1 MKTKLVSSIS
11 KKIPIAIKKHSP
23 EILTGVGIAG
33 MIAGTVLAVKQTPKA
48 LELMGEKK
56 EELGEEKL
64 TVIEV
69 VKTTWKCFLPIVVID
84 TISIIC
90 LIGAD
95 SVNLKRNMA
104 LMTTYTLSETALKE
118 YKDKAIE
125 IVGEKKNR
133 EIIDAVAKDKISQNP
148 VSKQEVIVT
157 GKGKV
162 LCYETLSGRYFESDI
177 NTLRTAESVINQ
189 KLINENYALL
199 NEFYYEI
206 GLGMTD
212 IGDDI
217 GWEVSR
223 GPFSLDVSSL
233 VTEDGQPCLVIGYE
247 VKPNY
252 HFCD

>member
-90 LIGAD
+90 LIGAA
-95 SVNLKRNMA
+95 S
-104 LMTTYTLSETALKE
+104 
-118 YKDKAIE
+118 
-125 IVGEKKNR
+125 
-133 EIIDAVAKDKISQNP
+133 
-148 VSKQEVIVT
+148 
-157 GKGKV
+157 
-162 LCYETLSGRYFESDI
+162 
-177 NTLRTAESVINQ
+177 
-189 KLINENYALL
+189 
-199 NEFYYEI
+199 
-206 GLGMTD
+206 GLGITTSLSRT
-212 IGDDI
+212 
-217 GWEVSR
+217 VSA
-223 GPFSLDVSSL
+223 
-233 VTEDGQPCLVIGYE
+233 
-247 VKPNY
+247 KPV
-252 HFCD
+252 CV

>member
-69 VKTTWKCFLPIVVID
+69 VKTTWRCFLPIVVID
-84 TISIIC
+84 AISIIC

-104 LMTTYTLSETALKE
+104 LMTTYALSETALKE

-125 IVGEKKNR
+125 IVGEEKNR

-157 GKGKV
+157 GKGNV

-177 NTLRTAESVINQ
+177 NALRTAYF
-189 KLINENYALL
+189 LILKQ
-199 NEFYYEI
+199 
-206 GLGMTD
+206 GM
-212 IGDDI
+212 
-217 GWEVSR
+217 
-223 GPFSLDVSSL
+223 L
-233 VTEDGQPCLVIGYE
+233 
-247 VKPNY
+247 
-252 HFCD
+252 

>member
-104 LMTTYTLSETALKE
+104 LMTTYALSETALKE

-125 IVGEKKNR
+125 IVGEEKNR

-157 GKGKV
+157 GKGNV

-247 VKPNY
+247 VKPIY
-252 HFCD
+252 YFCD

>member
-69 VKTTWKCFLPIVVID
+69 VKTTWRCFLPIVVID

-95 SVNLKRNMA
+95 SVNLKRNTA
-104 LMTTYTLSETALKE
+104 LMTTYALSETALKE

-125 IVGEKKNR
+125 IVGEEKNK

-148 VSKQEVIVT
+148 VSKQEKHAI
-157 GKGKV
+157 
-162 LCYETLSGRYFESDI
+162 S
-177 NTLRTAESVINQ
+177 
-189 KLINENYALL
+189 
-199 NEFYYEI
+199 
-206 GLGMTD
+206 
-212 IGDDI
+212 
-217 GWEVSR
+217 
-223 GPFSLDVSSL
+223 
-233 VTEDGQPCLVIGYE
+233 
-247 VKPNY
+247 
-252 HFCD
+252 

>member
-104 LMTTYTLSETALKE
+104 LMTTYALSETALKE

-125 IVGEKKNR
+125 IVGEEKNR
-133 EIIDAVAKDKISQNP
+133 EIIDAVVKDKISQNP

-157 GKGKV
+157 GKGNV

-233 VTEDGQPCLVIGYE
+233 VTEDGRPCLVIGYE

-252 HFCD
+252 YFCD

>member
-104 LMTTYTLSETALKE
+104 LMTTYALSETALKE

-125 IVGEKKNR
+125 IVGEEKNR

-157 GKGKV
+157 GKGNV

-177 NTLRTAESVINQ
+177 NALRTAYF
-189 KLINENYALL
+189 LILKQ
-199 NEFYYEI
+199 
-206 GLGMTD
+206 GM
-212 IGDDI
+212 
-217 GWEVSR
+217 
-223 GPFSLDVSSL
+223 L
-233 VTEDGQPCLVIGYE
+233 
-247 VKPNY
+247 
-252 HFCD
+252 

>member
-104 LMTTYTLSETALKE
+104 LMTTYALSETALKE

-125 IVGEKKNR
+125 IVGEEKNR

-247 VKPNY
+247 VKPIY
-252 HFCD
+252 YFCD

>member
-104 LMTTYTLSETALKE
+104 LMTTYALSETALKE

-125 IVGEKKNR
+125 IVGKEKNR

-157 GKGKV
+157 GKGNV

-177 NTLRTAESVINQ
+177 NALRTAYF
-189 KLINENYALL
+189 LILKQ
-199 NEFYYEI
+199 
-206 GLGMTD
+206 GM
-212 IGDDI
+212 
-217 GWEVSR
+217 
-223 GPFSLDVSSL
+223 L
-233 VTEDGQPCLVIGYE
+233 
-247 VKPNY
+247 
-252 HFCD
+252 